1 MNELISAFSKM
12 DGLYFWFNIND
23 HLFNWSFNY
32 SWEVIDSV
40 QEGKSG
46 SGSPFT
52 DFWTSLKLFI
62 EETSSF
68 KQQNPGKVWMD
79 LFGA

>member
-1 MNELISAFSKM
+1 MCFCRK
-12 DGLYFWFNIND
+12 GRLYFWFNFND
-23 HLFNWSFNY
+23 DLFYWSFNC
-32 SWEVIDSV
+32 SWEVIDSA

-68 KQQNPGKVWMD
+68 KQQNPGKVWTD
-79 LFGA
+79 LVFA